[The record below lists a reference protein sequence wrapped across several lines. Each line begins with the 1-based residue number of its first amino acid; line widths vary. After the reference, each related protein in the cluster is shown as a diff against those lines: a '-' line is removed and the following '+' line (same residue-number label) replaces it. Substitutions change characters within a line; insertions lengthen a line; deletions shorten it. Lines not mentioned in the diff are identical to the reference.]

1 MLAVVV
7 RLREGPRSICEGRVG
22 IVLPDASQWPD
33 RFSDAEYERR
43 FAAVRANM
51 RAAGLDALIVY
62 AAQHTWQ
69 NLFYLSNHRELT
81 TCFLVVPLDSDPV
94 LIPGSFPH
102 LPTTRRCSTVADV
115 RWGGGPRAFPVIRQV
130 LDERGLSTSR
140 IGLVHGDAGGGAPG
154 MPKSQYDALIA
165 AVPDAQFVDAVRTI
179 QDLRKI
185 KTAEE
190 IEVLRLSAKMTDISL
205 DMAVDAIRPGM
216 TEFEVANIISGGP
229 GSTPSLLVGSTS
241 MLSNPQLVSPSPR
254 PGNRV
259 LQRGDVLMLEF
270 SKGVCG
276 YAGQLHATIS
286 IGPPSDEFASFHRMA
301 DDMYAAIV
309 AALHAGAH
317 SSDIA
322 AIGKRIDDDGL
333 VAGNPLTHGYAM
345 LIEPFWYVSNPGH
358 PVYGAMPAFTFEA
371 GASLTIEPNPA
382 LPDGSIGGTAGGM
395 VVVTETGAEE
405 LHARARAGLI
415 QV

>member
-1 MLAVVV
+1 M
-7 RLREGPRSICEGRVG
+7 RIS
-22 IVLPDASQWPD
+22 LPDAGQWPD
-33 RFSDAEYERR
+33 RFSAAEYERR

-62 AAQHTWQ
+62 AAGHTWQ
-69 NLFYLSNHRELT
+69 NLFYLTNHRELT
-81 TCFLVVPLDSDPV
+81 TCFLVVPIDSDPV
-94 LIPGSFPH
+94 LVPGSFPH

-115 RWGGGPRAFPVIRQV
+115 RWGGGPRAFPVIQKV
-130 LDERGLSTSR
+130 LEERGLLKGR

-154 MPKSQYDALIA
+154 MPKSQYDAIMA
-165 AVPDAQFVDAVRTI
+165 ALPNAQFVDAVRTI
-179 QDLRKI
+179 QDLRRT

-190 IEVLRLSAKMTDISL
+190 IDILRLSAKMTDVTL
-205 DMAVDAIRPGM
+205 DMVVDAIRPGM
-216 TEFEVANIISGGP
+216 TELEVASIIAGGP
-229 GSTPSLLVGSTS
+229 GLTPSLLVGSTS
-241 MLSNPQLVSPSPR
+241 MLSNPQLVTPSPR

-270 SKGVCG
+270 SKGICG

-301 DDMYAAIV
+301 DEMYAAIV
-309 AALHAGAH
+309 AKLRAGVH
-317 SSDIA
+317 SSEIA
-322 AIGKRIDDDGL
+322 AIGKPIDDNGL
-333 VAGNPLTHGYAM
+333 VAGNPLTHGYAV
-345 LIEPFWYVSNPGH
+345 LIEPFWYTSNPGH
-358 PVYGAMPAFTFEA
+358 PVYGSLPPYVFEA

-395 VVVTETGAEE
+395 VIVTETGAEE